1 MNWAR
6 NVVYDLKTLL
16 LLQLAITKYITFGQ
30 VFRTAYLAVKYII
43 CFKETYY

>member
-16 LLQLAITKYITFGQ
+16 LLQLATKYITFGQ
-30 VFRTAYLAVKYII
+30 VFRTAYLAVKYI
-43 CFKETYY
+43 CTTEMY